1 MVAKVTRDQLKA
13 KLDAGENIILVEA
26 LPEKY
31 YEDKHLPG
39 ALNLP
44 HTQIAELASTLLP
57 DKSAE
62 IVVYCAN
69 GACQNSSL
77 AANQL
82 VELGYTN
89 VQDYEE
95 GKQDWVA
102 AGLPTESGVSVSVR

>member
-1 MVAKVTRDQLKA
+1 MVAKITRDQLKA

-31 YEDKHLPG
+31 YADKHLPG
-39 ALNLP
+39 AINLP
-44 HTQIAELASTLLP
+44 HTQVAELASTHLP

-69 GACQNSSL
+69 GACQNSTL

-82 VELGYTN
+82 VELGYSN
-89 VQDYEE
+89 VRGYEE
-95 GKQDWVA
+95 GKQDWME
-102 AGLPTESGVSVSVR
+102 AGLPTESSNPVLI